1 MSGNGELKPK
11 TFINVFRGY
20 AEHLPLIEPLI
31 RRSFERGGY
40 PGQSVKRS
48 IEMLADVV
56 KEGEESGH
64 FLLLSV
70 SGKEGVGYTAEG
82 YCWVEAME
90 AGDLWIHQ
98 VYSATDAVSD
108 QMYEVL
114 RRMAKESGLKRLVG
128 FIWRGHDAVLAYERR
143 WGAHVIGHCMAVDLD
158 KE

>member
-1 MSGNGELKPK
+1 MLGNGEVKTKPWV
-11 TFINVFRGY
+11 NVFRGY

-31 RRSFERGGY
+31 RRAFEKGGY

-48 IEMLADVV
+48 IELLADVV

-64 FLLLSV
+64 FLLLAV
-70 SGKEGVGYTAEG
+70 SAKDGVGYTAEG
-82 YCWVEAME
+82 YAWVEAME

-98 VYSATDAVSD
+98 VYSGSDAVSD
-108 QMYEVL
+108 QLHEVL
-114 RRMAKESGLKRLVG
+114 KKMAKESGLKRLVG

-143 WGAHVIGHCMAVDLD
+143 WGAHIIGHVMALDLD